1 MTCDATYVASG
12 PSGMQT
18 RDCDVT
24 LRKSTSTREVKMS
37 AIATVQDCEDY
48 IEQNGIQAIL
58 KECIAKICQDR
69 PDKPFK
75 WLREY
80 FEKLEKVLE
89 IGGGCAEKGHFS

>member
-1 MTCDATYVASG
+1 MTRLECKHAIC
-12 PSGMQT
+12 
-18 RDCDVT
+18 DCDVI
-24 LRKSTSTREVKMS
+24 LRHVASFMCAKLRINSGKKMAGTS
-37 AIATVQDCEDY
+37 TVQDCEDY

-80 FEKLEKVLE
+80 FEKLEKVQF
-89 IGGGCAEKGHFS
+89 EK